1 MKIKCLVIDDE
12 PLARKGMQEYIAEI
26 DFLELTQTCENA
38 MQANAFLHHQEINL
52 IFLDIEMPKLSGI
65 DFLKQLKKPPAVILT
80 TAYSNYAL
88 ESYELDVIDYL
99 VKPISFQRFFKA
111 VMKAKD
117 FLAAKSG
124 ENLDAAASKGYFFVK
139 VNNKFEKVHYEEV
152 LFVEALQ
159 NYVAIHLARKKLVS
173 YITLS
178 NIEKQL
184 PATLFMRVHKSYIVA
199 LDKIGAIELHSVLIG
214 STKIPVSRTL
224 KEKLRLR
231 VVESRLVKR

>member
-1 MKIKCLVIDDE
+1 MIKTVLIDDE

-26 DFLELTQTCENA
+26 DFLELTLTCDNA
-38 MQANAFLHHQEINL
+38 VRAHALLQDQEINL

-65 DFLKQLKKPPAVILT
+65 DFLKSLKNPPAVILT
-80 TAYSNYAL
+80 TAYSKYAL
-88 ESYELDVIDYL
+88 ESYDLDVIDYL

-117 FLAAKSG
+117 FLASKSQ
-124 ENLDAAASKGYFFVK
+124 EKFDPAADKGYFFVK
-139 VNNKFEKVHYEEV
+139 VNNKFEKVLYEDV

-159 NYVAIHLARKKLVS
+159 NYVAIHSVRKKLVS

-178 NIEKQL
+178 NLEKQL
-184 PATLFMRVHKSYIVA
+184 PAELFMRVHKSYIVA
-199 LDKIGAIELHSVLIG
+199 LNKIDAIESHSVAIG
-214 STKIPVSRTL
+214 SNHVAVSRTL

-231 VVESRLVKR
+231 VVESRLMKR